1 MNGRNL
7 NQLALIT
14 GGVSPAN
21 QTDAEAGSA
30 STVQSFSVAGGRS
43 NTNGFMIDGVSN
55 TDDAIDNSALHPSLE
70 MVREFKIE
78 VNNYSAEFGHYSG
91 GQINITTRS
100 GTDHPHGSLFE
111 FVRNQAMDAKNYFVL
126 PTQAAPELQRNQF
139 GGSFGAPIKK
149 DKLFFFFSYEGLR
162 LNQGQTGTGT
172 VPTSAMLAGDLSI
185 LLQPTN
191 PYTHTV
197 TQLKNP
203 ATNAIIPSNNL
214 AGLINPIGAGIAALY
229 PAPTLSGASVSNY
242 VVNPV
247 LAQSD
252 DTYNLRLDYQV
263 SPKDRIAGRI
273 TTLRESVK
281 PALPAWF
288 RRVATA
294 GIWLR
299 SAEYAVQ
306 HVSQRGP
313 HLFPSRDQRGYGWLQ
328 PHSLERGESKFR

>member
-1 MNGRNL
+1 MTVEAAAPVIQAGIRSSIGEVVNEQEVNELPMNGRNL

-149 DKLFFFFSYEGLR
+149 DKLFFFFTYEGLR

-172 VPTSAMLAGDLSI
+172 VPTPAMLAGASF
-185 LLQPTN
+185 
-191 PYTHTV
+191 PYYFSQLIRTRTPSPNSRTRPQ
-197 TQLKNP
+197 TQSSP
-203 ATNAIIPSNNL
+203 AIIWR
-214 AGLINPIGAGIAALY
+214 A
-229 PAPTLSGASVSNY
+229 
-242 VVNPV
+242 
-247 LAQSD
+247 
-252 DTYNLRLDYQV
+252 
-263 SPKDRIAGRI
+263 
-273 TTLRESVK
+273 
-281 PALPAWF
+281 
-288 RRVATA
+288 
-294 GIWLR
+294 
-299 SAEYAVQ
+299 
-306 HVSQRGP
+306 
-313 HLFPSRDQRGYGWLQ
+313 
-328 PHSLERGESKFR
+328 